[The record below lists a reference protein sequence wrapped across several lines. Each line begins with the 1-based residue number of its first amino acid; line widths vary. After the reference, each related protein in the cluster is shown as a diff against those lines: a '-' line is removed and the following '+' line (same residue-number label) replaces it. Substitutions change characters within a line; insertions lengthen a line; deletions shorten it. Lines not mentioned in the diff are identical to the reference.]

1 MIKNDL
7 KMTQIKNMIRQLSRK
22 YLPEIIEIRRHL
34 HAYPELSMQEF
45 KTSGYI
51 ASFLTDIDIPLRRGI
66 AETGLTGLI
75 EGKNPLSKVI
85 GLRADMDALPVQE
98 LNDIPYKSTVSGVMH
113 ACGHDVHMASL
124 LGAAKILNELKDDFE
139 GSVKLIFQPSEEK
152 YPGGAIRM
160 IEEGVLKDPVVEKIY
175 GLHVFPAL
183 PAGKVGMKEGKYMAS
198 TDELFFTVKG
208 RGGHGAT
215 PDLNIDPVVIAAHI
229 ILALQQIVSRQA
241 NPVNPTVLS
250 IGHVLADGKTN
261 VIPDYVKMEGVLRTF
276 DENWRKE
283 VKQKITKLVTSIAE
297 SMGGTCDV
305 SIAKG
310 YPYLVNDIETTK
322 KVRQYAEEYLGLENV
337 EKLEM
342 RMTSEDFAY
351 FSQQVPA
358 CFYRL
363 GIRNDA
369 KGITANL
376 HSPTFNVD
384 ESSLET
390 GMGMMAWIA
399 AKELSL

>member
-1 MIKNDL
+1 
-7 KMTQIKNMIRQLSRK
+7 MTQIKNMIRQLSKK
-22 YLPEIIEIRRHL
+22 YLPEIIQIRRDL

-51 ASFLTDIDIPLRRGI
+51 ASFLTDLNIPLRRGI
-66 AETGLTGLI
+66 AKTGLTGLI

-85 GLRADMDALPVQE
+85 GLRADMDALPIQE
-98 LNDIPYKSTVSGVMH
+98 LNDVPYKSTVNGVMH

-160 IEEGVLKDPVVEKIY
+160 IEEGVLEDPVVEKMY

-183 PAGKVGMKEGKYMAS
+183 QTGKVGMKEGKYMAS

-229 ILALQQIVSRQA
+229 ILALQQIVSRHA

-261 VIPDYVKMEGVLRTF
+261 IIPDYVRMEGVLRTF

-283 VKQKITKLVTSIAE
+283 VKQKISRLVNSIAE

-305 SIAKG
+305 SVAKG

-337 EKLEM
+337 EELEM

-351 FSQQVPA
+351 FSQKVPV

-363 GIRNDA
+363 GIKNEA

-384 ESSLET
+384 ENSLET

>member
-1 MIKNDL
+1 
-7 KMTQIKNMIRQLSRK
+7 MTQIKNMIRQLSKK
-22 YLPEIIEIRRHL
+22 YLPEIIQIRRDL

-51 ASFLTDIDIPLRRGI
+51 ASFLTDLNIPLRRGI
-66 AETGLTGLI
+66 AKTGLTGLI

-85 GLRADMDALPVQE
+85 GLRADMDALPIQE
-98 LNDIPYKSTVSGVMH
+98 LNDVPYKSTVNGVMH

-160 IEEGVLKDPVVEKIY
+160 IEEGVLEDPVVEKMY

-183 PAGKVGMKEGKYMAS
+183 QTGKVGMKEGKYMAS

-229 ILALQQIVSRQA
+229 ILALQQIVSRHA

-250 IGHVLADGKTN
+250 IGRVLAEGKTN
-261 VIPDYVKMEGVLRTF
+261 IIPDYVKMEGVMRTF

-283 VKQKITKLVTSIAE
+283 VKQKISRLVNSIAE

-305 SIAKG
+305 SVAKG

-337 EKLEM
+337 EELEM

-351 FSQQVPA
+351 FSQKVPV

-363 GIRNDA
+363 GIKNEA

-384 ESSLET
+384 ENSLET

>member
-1 MIKNDL
+1 MIKKNS
-7 KMTQIKNMIRQLSRK
+7 KMTQIKNMIRQLSKK
-22 YLPEIIEIRRHL
+22 YLPEIIRIRRDL
-34 HAYPELSMQEF
+34 HAHPELSMQEF

-51 ASFLTDIDIPLRRGI
+51 ASFLTDLDIPLRRGI
-66 AETGLTGLI
+66 AKTGLTGLI

-85 GLRADMDALPVQE
+85 GLRADMDALPIQE
-98 LNDIPYKSTVSGVMH
+98 LNDIPYKSTVKGVMH

-124 LGAAKILNELKDDFE
+124 LGAAKILNELKDDLE

-160 IEEGVLKDPVVEKIY
+160 IEEGVLEDPVVEKMY

-183 PAGKVGMKEGKYMAS
+183 QAGQVGMKEGKYMAS

-229 ILALQQIVSRQA
+229 ILALQQIVSRHA

-250 IGHVLADGKTN
+250 IGRVLADGKTN
-261 VIPDYVKMEGVLRTF
+261 IIPDFVKMEGVMRTF

-283 VKQKITKLVTSIAE
+283 VQQKIIQLGNSMAE
-297 SMGGTCDV
+297 SMGGSCDV

-322 KVRQYAEEYLGLENV
+322 MVRQYAEEFLGRENV
-337 EKLEM
+337 EELEM

-351 FSQQVPA
+351 FSQKVPA

-363 GIRNDA
+363 GIRNES

-384 ESSLET
+384 ESSIET